1 MAVRLDDLLL
11 GGDLLGHLS
20 VLHAGGAGLGHLDL
34 VLVEGLALHLPL
46 SLQGGYNVLVS
57 SANLVFEPT
66 QGATFL
72 AMLQAEN
79 LESRGDSIFLLL
91 LP

>member
-1 MAVRLDDLLL
+1 VSCHGQCVC
-11 GGDLLGHLS
+11 GGDLPGQNFVLHGGGAFLGHLE
-20 VLHAGGAGLGHLDL
+20 LAHG
-34 VLVEGLALHLPL
+34 EGLALHLPL

-66 QGATFL
+66 QGAKFL